1 MAKPEKGSAEKHD
14 AAVQQVDDDEDESG
28 LADALGLIG
37 TVGAVFSYLLV
48 YAFRLGEAMRYGFD
62 PSIITVSIN
71 DFLTVLIPI
80 ALCLVYLLA
89 VSLLIRDLEQS
100 ARGERKRRRV
110 GSGSAARPRE
120 RALPA
125 AATAVLYAA
134 PFAACA
140 VLSNGGQAPW
150 FSAAASL
157 CALVLTVAC
166 FARMDRARPAQSK
179 ATVDHPKHLRICPSR
194 PQQLFATLSLTLLP
208 VWLTL
213 LASGTQSSMWI
224 SLVIGALLALLTMC
238 LVMRYVLHLSPV
250 SWAYGIARRGT
261 RGLVGTP
268 VRTAPIIGGAFAA
281 VLALFLLAGYTNQLD
296 FTGSHTLLLED
307 PQSGTDYAVLA
318 LFDGNRAVVRTAD
331 PVTPAPADGAAPASE
346 AREGS
351 AASTPDDVANTT
363 FSITMDEPYRVV
375 YLTDGYDVLQAG
387 GIEIRE

>member
-1 MAKPEKGSAEKHD
+1 MAKPENSGAEKHG
-14 AAVQQVDDDEDESG
+14 AAVQQANDEDESG

-48 YAFRLGEAMRYGFD
+48 YAFRLGEAMRYEFD

-100 ARGERKRRRV
+100 ARGERKRRRA
-110 GSGSAARPRE
+110 GSGASARPRE

-125 AATAVLYAA
+125 AATVLLYAA

-140 VLSNGGQAPW
+140 VLSNGGKAPW

-157 CALVLTVAC
+157 CALALTVVC
-166 FARMDRARPAQSK
+166 FARMDRARPAQRK
-179 ATVDHPKHLRICPSR
+179 ATVDHPKRLRICPSR

-213 LASGTQSSMWI
+213 LASGAQSSMWI

-238 LVMRYVLHLSPV
+238 LVMRYVLHISPV
-250 SWAYGIARRGT
+250 SWAYGVARRGT

-268 VRTAPIIGGAFAA
+268 VRTLPVVGGALAA

-307 PQSGTDYAVLA
+307 PKTGTDYAVLA
-318 LFDGNRAVVRTAD
+318 LFDGNRAVVRTAE
-331 PVTPAPADGAAPASE
+331 PVAPAPASDTASAPDAPGEGAVVSI
-346 AREGS
+346 
-351 AASTPDDVANTT
+351 PDDTANTT

-375 YLTDGYDVLQAG
+375 YFTDGYDVLQAG